1 MNNEAVKY
9 YLDSLA
15 DKMHHRFRD
24 FITEAYYQG
33 RIDAEHDIYDK
44 ADAILKT
51 KEEEKEE

>member
-9 YLDSLA
+9 YLDDLA

-24 FITEAYYQG
+24 FIAEAYYQG